1 MDFKEIFGEELG
13 TQVESIAT
21 EKKLNLIVDN
31 KENPGYIPKN
41 RFDEVIGSKNE
52 LKTQVGELSNQ
63 LETLKK
69 SAKGNEELTKT
80 IEELQNKNGEWSKMY
95 HRNVV
100 ENAVKFK
107 GLQSKANDISD
118 LLKFIDFDKLEVTE
132 SGDVNGLDEQI
143 ASLKENKAYL
153 FESSD
158 LQTKNKTPMNPSG
171 GTAGNSLSEK
181 EKYFELQ
188 KQVYNNPN
196 NKNLMLELF
205 KQKQKLK

>member
-1 MDFKEIFGEELG
+1 MDYKEIFGEELG
-13 TQVESIAT
+13 TQIEGIVA
-21 EKKLNLIVDN
+21 EKKINLIVDN
-31 KENPGYIPKN
+31 KENPSYIPKN

-69 SAKGNEELTKT
+69 SAKGNEELTKQ
-80 IEELQNKNGEWSKMY
+80 IEELQNKNGEWANMY
-95 HRNVV
+95 KKQTI
-100 ENAVKFK
+100 ENAIKFK

-118 LLKFIDFDKLEVTE
+118 LMKFVDFDELEITDTGEVK
-132 SGDVNGLDEQI
+132 GLDEQI
-143 ASLKENKAYL
+143 ASLKETKAYL
-153 FESSD
+153 FESGEV
-158 LQTKNKTPMNPSG
+158 LPQNKAPLNPSG
-171 GTAGNSLSEK
+171 ASAGNSLTEK
-181 EKYFELQ
+181 EKFFELQ